1 MTEKHVHHGK
11 STQNIL
17 NAEEVLKNTDI
28 KLGDVFLDAGCGD
41 GYISIEASKM
51 VGKQGRVYAVDVYP
65 ESIGIVKTKIRDNN
79 LNNIEAV
86 LADITKN
93 VPIDDDSV
101 DHIMM
106 ANVLHGFVTE
116 NEVEPVMDNINR
128 IIKSG
133 GIFSIVEFRKIEN
146 NPGPPFNVKISSEQV
161 TEILSQYG
169 FDTINTRKI
178 GNFIT
183 LLTDLKRITVS
194 RLVYKTSV
202 RLFV

>member
-101 DHIMM
+101 DHVMM
-106 ANVLHGFVTE
+106 ANVLHGFVSE
-116 NEVEPVMDNINR
+116 NEVKPVMDNINR
-128 IIKSG
+128 VIKSG

-161 TEILSQYG
+161 AEILSQYG
-169 FDTINTRKI
+169 FDIINTRKI
-178 GNFIT
+178 GKFHYVVNGLKKT
-183 LLTDLKRITVS
+183 TDQISL
-194 RLVYKTSV
+194 
-202 RLFV
+202 